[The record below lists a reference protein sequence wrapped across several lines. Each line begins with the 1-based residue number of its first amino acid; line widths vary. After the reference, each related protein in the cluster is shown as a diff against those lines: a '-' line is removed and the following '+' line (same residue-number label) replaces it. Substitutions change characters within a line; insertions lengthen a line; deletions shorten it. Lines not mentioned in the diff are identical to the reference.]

1 MTFTLADARLR
12 TRQYCPYLISHLLS
26 LIPIPKPGMGTM
38 GVDAYG
44 RLYYDPALFDKWT
57 LDEVCA
63 VLIHEDLHVVLR
75 HHMRCRRF
83 LGDSPSDVDLKIW
96 NIAADCAINQTL
108 VDAGVPL
115 PDQDECCLPEKFGLE
130 KNLTTEAYFE
140 MLRDKAG
147 ADKNDP
153 GEGGHPGGSGADGHK
168 REWEDGPPPNKD
180 GEAGDNGNPEGLS
193 EHEQE
198 QLSRQVAKEC
208 DDHQKRQGR
217 GSLPGSLARMAN
229 RIMRP
234 KTDPVREWT
243 AMVRYSLHCVSGH
256 GDYTWQKLNRRQP
269 TGSYR
274 LPAHIQPTPRMC
286 FILDSS
292 GSMGDSDFAL
302 GFGVIEQG
310 CKAIPNANIHVIT
323 GDTRRGS
330 VQNVFR
336 PEQVSIVGGGGTD
349 MTPLIIEAA
358 AEKPRPD
365 IIFVLT
371 DGYTPWPS
379 EPVGCKVVACITR
392 NESGE
397 GIPDWIPS
405 VELRPEGMEDY

>member
-1 MTFTLADARLR
+1 
-12 TRQYCPYLISHLLS
+12 
-26 LIPIPKPGMGTM
+26 
-38 GVDAYG
+38 
-44 RLYYDPALFDKWT
+44 
-57 LDEVCA
+57 
-63 VLIHEDLHVVLR
+63 
-75 HHMRCRRF
+75 
-83 LGDSPSDVDLKIW
+83 
-96 NIAADCAINQTL
+96 
-108 VDAGVPL
+108 
-115 PDQDECCLPEKFGLE
+115 
-130 KNLTTEAYFE
+130 
-140 MLRDKAG
+140 
-147 ADKNDP
+147 
-153 GEGGHPGGSGADGHK
+153 
-168 REWEDGPPPNKD
+168 
-180 GEAGDNGNPEGLS
+180 
-193 EHEQE
+193 
-198 QLSRQVAKEC
+198 
-208 DDHQKRQGR
+208 
-217 GSLPGSLARMAN
+217 
-229 RIMRP
+229 
-234 KTDPVREWT
+234 
-243 AMVRYSLHCVSGH
+243 
-256 GDYTWQKLNRRQP
+256 
-269 TGSYR
+269 
-274 LPAHIQPTPRMC
+274 
-286 FILDSS
+286 
-292 GSMGDSDFAL
+292 MGDSDFAL